1 MKTRI
6 GLVLTAIVLAVV
18 ATGASLVYLQSLRNE
33 VVRGNE
39 LVRVLVAE
47 KSVSPGTTVEEMLNQ
62 DLIAFTQ
69 VPRRYAVSGAITDTR
84 GMDQQVLTVALAKG
98 EQVTDQKVRPA
109 GGAGLSF
116 RVPKGM
122 VATTMAVDEA
132 SGVGGEVAAG
142 DHVSLVAT
150 FSPGP
155 GGADITQI
163 LLSNVEVLGATFNTQ
178 KTGLG
183 QSGGSQKQTVT
194 VAVSPADSAK
204 LVFALEKGHIWITLE
219 PAGAGQ
225 PAAAPGR
232 TVETVFK

>member
-6 GLVLTAIVLAVV
+6 GLVLTAIILAVV
-18 ATGASLVYLQSLRNE
+18 ATGASLIYLQSLRNE

-39 LVRVLVAE
+39 MVRVLVAQ
-47 KSVSPGTTVEEMLNQ
+47 KTVSPGTTVEEMLNQ
-62 DLIAFTQ
+62 DIVSFTQ

-84 GMDQQVLTVALAKG
+84 GINQQVLTVALAKG
-98 EQVTDQKVRPA
+98 EQVTEQKVRPA

-122 VATTMAVDEA
+122 VAVTMAVDEA

-142 DHVSLVAT
+142 DRVSLLAT

-155 GGADITQI
+155 GGADTTKI

-194 VAVSPADSAK
+194 VAASPADSEK
-204 LVFALEKGHIWITLE
+204 LVFAIEKGHIWITLE

-225 PAAAPGR
+225 PAGAPGR
-232 TVETVFK
+232 TMDTVFR